1 MKSKYKGFND
11 DKNNML
17 EKKINKKKNKK
28 PEKEKERRE
37 RKSVF

>member
-17 EKKINKKKNKK
+17 EEKINKKKNKK